1 MTPLSFDPLSSGPL
15 LAGAVLATVASLWL
29 LLPNGSDRA
38 STRWL
43 GGLLGLA
50 ALAAFIAAGRRLGG
64 LGEEAVFLIVSL
76 VAVISAAA
84 TIVSRSPVYAA
95 IWFAMSLAGV
105 AGVLLVLGAQFLGV
119 ATIVVYAG
127 AILVMFLFVLMLA
140 QPAGLAPYDRVSNEP
155 FLSALAGAV
164 LLGVLSLSI
173 GRLSAGPATCCE
185 PPSRATAT
193 PTTAEHSAAAGVTP
207 PAASDTAASDTASP
221 AAAGAIATAADPLA
235 ENHVARLG
243 GELFG
248 RHLVAVEAAGVLLL
262 VALIGAIAV
271 VSRGEDAHAAE
282 AAATRAPSAGRSAI
296 R

>member
-1 MTPLSFDPLSSGPL
+1 VIPLDIVPLSSGGL
-15 LAGAVLATVASLWL
+15 LAGAVLAAAASLWL
-29 LLPNGSDRA
+29 LLPSGHDRGA
-38 STRWL
+38 ARWL

-50 ALAAFIAAGRRLGG
+50 ALAAFIATGRRLGG

-95 IWFAMSLAGV
+95 IWFALSLAGV

-164 LLGVLSLSI
+164 LLGVLSLTI
-173 GRLSAGPATCCE
+173 GRLSAAPPGSCCIL
-185 PPSRATAT
+185 PSRVTARL
-193 PTTAEHSAAAGVTP
+193 PGSDAEPAPAAGDASAPDAAAAGVAHDP
-207 PAASDTAASDTASP
+207 N
-221 AAAGAIATAADPLA
+221 DPLA
-235 ENHVARLG
+235 RDHVARLG
-243 GELFG
+243 AELFG
-248 RHLVAVEAAGVLLL
+248 RHLIAVESAGVLLL
-262 VALIGAIAV
+262 VALVGAIAI
-271 VSRGEDAHAAE
+271 VSRGEAAGTDGPTAE
-282 AAATRAPSAGRSAI
+282 RRPSR
-296 R
+296 

>member
-1 MTPLSFDPLSSGPL
+1 MTPLSFDPLASGPL

-29 LLPNGSDRA
+29 LLPNGRDNA

-43 GGLLGLA
+43 GTLLGLA
-50 ALAAFIAAGRRLGG
+50 ALVAFIATGRRLGG

-95 IWFAMSLAGV
+95 IWFALSLAGV

-185 PPSRATAT
+185 LPSRGSATPATAT
-193 PTTAEHSAAAGVTP
+193 PSATADVAT
-207 PAASDTAASDTASP
+207 P
-221 AAAGAIATAADPLA
+221 AAANATAAAAVSAISTATDPLA

-271 VSRGEDAHAAE
+271 VSRGEAALAAE
-282 AAATRAPSAGRSAI
+282 ATTPTRPSAGRSAI
-296 R
+296 

>member
-1 MTPLSFDPLSSGPL
+1 MTPLPFDPLSSGPL
-15 LAGAVLATVASLWL
+15 VGGAVLAAAASLWL
-29 LLPNGSDRA
+29 LLPNGQDNT

-43 GGLLGLA
+43 GILLGVG

-95 IWFAMSLAGV
+95 IWFALSLAGV

-173 GRLSAGPATCCE
+173 GRLSAGPASCCE
-185 PPSRATAT
+185 VPSRTAASPANATQPAAATDTAT
-193 PTTAEHSAAAGVTP
+193 PDTNNTAGNT
-207 PAASDTAASDTASP
+207 
-221 AAAGAIATAADPLA
+221 AGASASGAVASAADPLA

-271 VSRGEDAHAAE
+271 VSRGEAAHAAE
-282 AAATRAPSAGRSAI
+282 PPATPTPSAGRSAA

>member
-1 MTPLSFDPLSSGPL
+1 MTPLSFDPLASGPL

-29 LLPNGSDRA
+29 LLPNGRDNA

-43 GGLLGLA
+43 GTLLGLA
-50 ALAAFIAAGRRLGG
+50 ALAAFIATGRRLGG

-173 GRLSAGPATCCE
+173 GRLSAGPSTCCE
-185 PPSRATAT
+185 LPSRGSATPATAT
-193 PTTAEHSAAAGVTP
+193 PSTAAGVAT
-207 PAASDTAASDTASP
+207 PAAANTTA
-221 AAAGAIATAADPLA
+221 AAAGAISTATDPLA
-235 ENHVARLG
+235 KNHVARLG

-271 VSRGEDAHAAE
+271 VSRGEAALAAE
-282 AAATRAPSAGRSAI
+282 ATAPTRPSTGRSAI

>member
-1 MTPLSFDPLSSGPL
+1 VTPLSFDPLASGPL

-29 LLPNGSDRA
+29 LLPNGRDNA

-43 GGLLGLA
+43 GTLLGLA
-50 ALAAFIAAGRRLGG
+50 ALAAFIATGRRLGG

-95 IWFAMSLAGV
+95 IWFALSLAGV

-185 PPSRATAT
+185 LPSRASAT
-193 PTTAEHSAAAGVTP
+193 PLTTTPSAATDVAT
-207 PAASDTAASDTASP
+207 PAAANATAP
-221 AAAGAIATAADPLA
+221 PAAGAISTATDPLA

-271 VSRGEDAHAAE
+271 VSRGEAALAAE
-282 AAATRAPSAGRSAI
+282 ATAPTRPSAGRTAI

>member
-1 MTPLSFDPLSSGPL
+1 VTPLSFDPLASGPL

-29 LLPNGSDRA
+29 LLPNGRDNA

-43 GGLLGLA
+43 GTLLGLA
-50 ALAAFIAAGRRLGG
+50 ALAAFIATGRRLGG

-95 IWFAMSLAGV
+95 IWFALSLAGV

-185 PPSRATAT
+185 LPSRGTAT
-193 PTTAEHSAAAGVTP
+193 PLTTTPSAAADVAT
-207 PAASDTAASDTASP
+207 PAAANATAAP
-221 AAAGAIATAADPLA
+221 AAGAISTATDPLA

-271 VSRGEDAHAAE
+271 VSRGEAALAAE
-282 AAATRAPSAGRSAI
+282 ATAPTRPSAGRSAI

>member
-1 MTPLSFDPLSSGPL
+1 VTSLSFDPLSSGPL
-15 LAGAVLATVASLWL
+15 LAGAVLSTVASLWL
-29 LLPNGSDRA
+29 LLPNGRDNT

-43 GGLLGLA
+43 GTLLGLA

-173 GRLSAGPATCCE
+173 GRLSAGPATCCAL
-185 PPSRATAT
+185 PSRATAT
-193 PTTAEHSAAAGVTP
+193 PTAAEHAAAAGVTP
-207 PAASDTAASDTASP
+207 PAASDTASP

-271 VSRGEDAHAAE
+271 VSRGEAAHAAE

>member
-1 MTPLSFDPLSSGPL
+1 VTPLSFDPLASGPL

-29 LLPNGSDRA
+29 LLPNGRDTTWA
-38 STRWL
+38 RWL
-43 GGLLGLA
+43 GASLGLA
-50 ALAAFIAAGRRLGG
+50 ALAAFIATGRRLGG

-95 IWFAMSLAGV
+95 IWFALSLAGV

-173 GRLSAGPATCCE
+173 GRLSAGPASCCDL
-185 PPSRATAT
+185 PARAPATIDTPAAPATA
-193 PTTAEHSAAAGVTP
+193 PV
-207 PAASDTAASDTASP
+207 
-221 AAAGAIATAADPLA
+221 ATVVDPLA

-262 VALIGAIAV
+262 VALIGAVAV
-271 VSRGEDAHAAE
+271 VSRGEAAHAAE
-282 AAATRAPSAGRSAI
+282 ATTAAGPAAGRSAA

>member
-1 MTPLSFDPLSSGPL
+1 MTPLPFDPLASGPL
-15 LAGAVLATVASLWL
+15 LAGAVLATVASLWF
-29 LLPNGSDRA
+29 LLPNGRDTTSA
-38 STRWL
+38 RWL

-50 ALAAFIAAGRRLGG
+50 ALAAFIATGRRLGG

-95 IWFAMSLAGV
+95 IWFALSLAGV

-173 GRLSAGPATCCE
+173 GRLSAGPASCCDL
-185 PPSRATAT
+185 PTRASATVDTPAAPATA
-193 PTTAEHSAAAGVTP
+193 PV
-207 PAASDTAASDTASP
+207 
-221 AAAGAIATAADPLA
+221 ATVVDPLA

-262 VALIGAIAV
+262 VALIGAVAV
-271 VSRGEDAHAAE
+271 VSRGEAAHAAE
-282 AAATRAPSAGRSAI
+282 ATTAKGPAAGRIAA

>member
-1 MTPLSFDPLSSGPL
+1 MTPLPSTLLASGPL
-15 LAGAVLATVASLWL
+15 LAGAVVATAASLWL
-29 LLPNGSDRA
+29 LLPNGRDNA
-38 STRWL
+38 AARWL
-43 GGLLGLA
+43 GSLLGIA

-76 VAVISAAA
+76 VAVVSAAA

-95 IWFAMSLAGV
+95 IWFALSLAGV

-173 GRLSAGPATCCE
+173 GRLSAAPASCCQV
-185 PPSRATAT
+185 PSRTAATQ
-193 PTTAEHSAAAGVTP
+193 AAAGSADDTT
-207 PAASDTAASDTASP
+207 AGEASPTAAP
-221 AAAGAIATAADPLA
+221 GAVATAADPLA

-271 VSRGEDAHAAE
+271 VSRGEAAHAAD
-282 AAATRAPSAGRSAI
+282 ATVTGPAAGRSSI

>member
-1 MTPLSFDPLSSGPL
+1 MTPFSFDPFASGSL

-29 LLPNGSDRA
+29 LLPNGRDNA

-43 GGLLGLA
+43 GTLLGLA
-50 ALAAFIAAGRRLGG
+50 ALVAFIATGRRLGG

-95 IWFAMSLAGV
+95 IWFALSLAGV

-185 PPSRATAT
+185 LPSRGSATPATAT
-193 PTTAEHSAAAGVTP
+193 PSATADVAT
-207 PAASDTAASDTASP
+207 P
-221 AAAGAIATAADPLA
+221 AAANATAAAAVSAISTATDPLA

-271 VSRGEDAHAAE
+271 VSRGEAALAAE
-282 AAATRAPSAGRSAI
+282 ATTPTRPSAGRSAI
-296 R
+296 

>member
-1 MTPLSFDPLSSGPL
+1 
-15 LAGAVLATVASLWL
+15 
-29 LLPNGSDRA
+29 
-38 STRWL
+38 
-43 GGLLGLA
+43 
-50 ALAAFIAAGRRLGG
+50 
-64 LGEEAVFLIVSL
+64 VFLIVSL

-95 IWFAMSLAGV
+95 IWFALSLAGV

-173 GRLSAGPATCCE
+173 GRLSAGPASCCE
-185 PPSRATAT
+185 PPTRATAT
-193 PTTAEHSAAAGVTP
+193 PSAAAGVAAPATVDTP
-207 PAASDTAASDTASP
+207 PAP
-221 AAAGAIATAADPLA
+221 ATAPVATVVDPLA

-262 VALIGAIAV
+262 VALIGAIAI
-271 VSRGEDAHAAE
+271 VSRGEAAHAAE
-282 AAATRAPSAGRSAI
+282 ATTATGSAVGRSAA

>member
-1 MTPLSFDPLSSGPL
+1 MTPLSFDPLASGPL

-29 LLPNGSDRA
+29 LLPNGRDNA
-38 STRWL
+38 SIRWL
-43 GGLLGLA
+43 GTLLGLA
-50 ALAAFIAAGRRLGG
+50 ALAAFIATGRRLGG

-173 GRLSAGPATCCE
+173 GRLSAGPSTCCE
-185 PPSRATAT
+185 LPSRGSATPATAT
-193 PTTAEHSAAAGVTP
+193 PSTAAGVAT
-207 PAASDTAASDTASP
+207 PAAPNTTAA
-221 AAAGAIATAADPLA
+221 AAAGAISTATDPLA
-235 ENHVARLG
+235 KNHVARLG

-271 VSRGEDAHAAE
+271 VSRGEAALAAE
-282 AAATRAPSAGRSAI
+282 ATAPTRPSTGRSAI

>member
-1 MTPLSFDPLSSGPL
+1 
-15 LAGAVLATVASLWL
+15 VLATVASLWL
-29 LLPNGSDRA
+29 LLPNGRDTA
-38 STRWL
+38 SARWL
-43 GGLLGLA
+43 GSLLGLA
-50 ALAAFIAAGRRLGG
+50 ALAGFIATGRRLGG
-64 LGEEAVFLIVSL
+64 LGEEAVFLVVSL

-95 IWFAMSLAGV
+95 IWFALSLAGV

-173 GRLSAGPATCCE
+173 GRLSAGPASCCE
-185 PPSRATAT
+185 PPTRATAT
-193 PTTAEHSAAAGVTP
+193 PLTATPSAAAGVAA
-207 PAASDTAASDTASP
+207 PAAGDTP
-221 AAAGAIATAADPLA
+221 AAPATTPVATVVDPLA
-235 ENHVARLG
+235 ANHVARLG

-262 VALIGAIAV
+262 VALIGAIAI
-271 VSRGEDAHAAE
+271 VSRGEAAHAAE
-282 AAATRAPSAGRSAI
+282 ATTATGSAAGRSAA